1 MAAERIQ
8 RAKSQGGL
16 DKGRETVMSA
26 AAYIQLFYILGVL
39 ILLGLILN
47 TLGRI
52 RRQGMLEIILK
63 YSLQEVTKAVDSI
76 ARSEKGLL

>member
-1 MAAERIQ
+1 ME
-8 RAKSQGGL
+8 
-16 DKGRETVMSA
+16 
-26 AAYIQLFYILGVL
+26 LFYILGVL

-52 RRQGMLEIILK
+52 RRLALLGIILR
-63 YSLQEVTKAVDSI
+63 YSLREVTKAVDSI

>member
-1 MAAERIQ
+1 
-8 RAKSQGGL
+8 
-16 DKGRETVMSA
+16 MSA
-26 AAYIQLFYILGVL
+26 VAYMELFYILGVL

-52 RRQGMLEIILK
+52 RRLALLGIILR
-63 YSLQEVTKAVDSI
+63 YSLREVTKAVDSI

>member
-1 MAAERIQ
+1 
-8 RAKSQGGL
+8 
-16 DKGRETVMSA
+16 MSA

-52 RRQGMLEIILK
+52 RRLALLGIILRH
-63 YSLQEVTKAVDSI
+63 SLREVTKAVDSI

>member
-1 MAAERIQ
+1 
-8 RAKSQGGL
+8 
-16 DKGRETVMSA
+16 MSA

-52 RRQGMLEIILK
+52 RRLALLKIILRH
-63 YSLQEVTKAVDSI
+63 SLREVTKAVDSI

>member
-1 MAAERIQ
+1 
-8 RAKSQGGL
+8 
-16 DKGRETVMSA
+16 MSA
-26 AAYIQLFYILGVL
+26 VAYMELFYILGVL

-52 RRQGMLEIILK
+52 RRQGMLGIILEHG
-63 YSLQEVTKAVDSI
+63 LTEVTKAVDSI